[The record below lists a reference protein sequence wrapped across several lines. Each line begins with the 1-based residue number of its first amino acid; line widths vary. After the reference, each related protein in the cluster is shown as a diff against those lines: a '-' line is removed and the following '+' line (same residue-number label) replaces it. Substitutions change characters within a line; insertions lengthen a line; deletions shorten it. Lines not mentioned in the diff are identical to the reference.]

1 MDQNQVVDSEL
12 QKAIDDITKTTSVD
26 PVFSDPVAAPS
37 SIPEGEENAPIEAV
51 GPFPEPEPI
60 LAPVAEPIVPEAP
73 VVTEAP
79 TLPDLSAP
87 VIEEAP
93 APVVEPAVE
102 NTVSTPAIGG
112 MKNVKDAAL
121 RDLMPLL
128 GKMNINASQKFR
140 IYRNAFEEL
149 RDYAVLEDA
158 YKAASEITNEVER
171 GEALLYLV
179 EEIDKID

>member
-60 LAPVAEPIVPEAP
+60 LAPVAEPVVPEAP
-73 VVTEAP
+73 VVTEEPA
-79 TLPDLSAP
+79 LPDFSMPAA
-87 VIEEAP
+87 EEPAP
-93 APVVEPAVE
+93 APAEEPAVE
-102 NTVSTPAIGG
+102 AAPVAG
-112 MKNVKDAAL
+112 MRNVKDAAL
-121 RDLMPLL
+121 RDLMPILSR
-128 GKMNINASQKFR
+128 MNINASQKFR
-140 IYRNAFEEL
+140 IYRNAFEDL
-149 RDYAVLEDA
+149 RDYSILENA
-158 YKAASEITNEVER
+158 YKAATEIADEAER

-179 EEIDKID
+179 EEIDKVD